1 MQLKPTPEEKFECM
15 RQQLAAI
22 YKELS
27 DQYKRM
33 MKVSDEWRLTGL
45 QEGADWR
52 LQDALMLRKKMVRSG
67 GRCVGCE

>member
-1 MQLKPTPEEKFECM
+1 M
-15 RQQLAAI
+15 RKQLAGL
-22 YKELS
+22 YKELA

-52 LQDALMLRKKMVRSG
+52 LQEAMELRKKMEAKRKEIYG
-67 GRCVGCE
+67 M